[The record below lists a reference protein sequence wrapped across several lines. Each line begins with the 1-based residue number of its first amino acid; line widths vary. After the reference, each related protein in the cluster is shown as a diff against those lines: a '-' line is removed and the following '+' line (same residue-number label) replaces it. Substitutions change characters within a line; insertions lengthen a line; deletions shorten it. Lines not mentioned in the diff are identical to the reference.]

1 MSTILVGVDL
11 SPESDV
17 AISHAIELAR
27 RTGTSVTLALSTF
40 IPPGPDGLSPPMLA
54 TYTRY
59 SEILKER
66 LAEEHAKL
74 GELHQRY
81 SGRGVELSQVL
92 LDGLPE
98 DSVPAAAK
106 ALDASITVVG
116 THGRTGFRRLS
127 LGSVAEKIVRAEE
140 RPVLVARGPSSPGG
154 YRRIV
159 VGVDF
164 SLPSRKAVQLA
175 RSYLA
180 PGGALELVHCWQLPF
195 WSFASGAPTL
205 GEDLIRF
212 QAEVLGDVENTGKQW
227 VAELGDLDGS
237 VLFRSMESSPAA
249 GLDAWARERGADL
262 IVVGSHGNRGLRRW
276 LLGSVA
282 EATVR
287 HAPCSVVVAH

>member
-1 MSTILVGVDL
+1 MSTIVVGVDL
-11 SPESDV
+11 SPECEV
-17 AISHAIELAR
+17 AISHALEVAR
-27 RTGTSVTLALSTF
+27 HMGASVTLALSTF
-40 IPPGPDGLSPPMLA
+40 VPSGPDGLAPPMLA

-59 SEILKER
+59 AEILKER
-66 LAEEHAKL
+66 LAEEHNQLA
-74 GELHQRY
+74 ELRARY

-92 LDGLPE
+92 LDGRPE
-98 DSVPAAAK
+98 DRIPE
-106 ALDASITVVG
+106 ASKELGAVLTVVG
-116 THGRTGFRRLS
+116 THGRTGFSRFS
-127 LGSVAEKIVRAEE
+127 LGSVAEKVVRAEE
-140 RPVLVARGPSSPGG
+140 RPVLVARGPAPAGG

-159 VGVDF
+159 VGIDF
-164 SLPSRKAVQLA
+164 SPPSRKAVQLA

-180 PGGALELVHCWQLPF
+180 PGGSLELVHCWQLPF

-205 GEDLIRF
+205 GEDLVRF

-237 VLFRSMESSPAA
+237 VTFRSMEASPAA
-249 GLDAWARERGADL
+249 GLDAWARERSADL

-282 EATVR
+282 EVTVR